1 MDDHDD
7 EQFRLMLPDEET
19 VPDDDTI
26 LNASLLFDGA
36 RIHTIVQ

>member
-1 MDDHDD
+1 MDNDKK
-7 EQFRLMLPDEET
+7 FRLMLPDEET

-36 RIHTIVQ
+36 RIATQ